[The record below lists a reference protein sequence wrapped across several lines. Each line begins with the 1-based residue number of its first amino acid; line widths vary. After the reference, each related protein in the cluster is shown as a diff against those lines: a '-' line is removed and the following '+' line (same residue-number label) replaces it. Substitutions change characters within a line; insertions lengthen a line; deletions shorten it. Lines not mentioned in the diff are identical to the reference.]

1 MRRIVLIDAVTCIAM
16 GALLVLGAAALAPL
30 LGLPD
35 TLLQYSGLSLF
46 PIAAFMLWVATR
58 SNLPRAGVW
67 TIIAGNALWVAGS
80 AFFSFCSSRRRS
92 DMPL

>member
-1 MRRIVLIDAVTCIAM
+1 MRRIVFIDAVTCIAM
-16 GALLVLGAAALAPL
+16 GALLVMGARVLAPV

-58 SNLPRAGVW
+58 SSLPRA
-67 TIIAGNALWVAGS
+67 
-80 AFFSFCSSRRRS
+80 SSGAPDADHARLCLRRRPGHS
-92 DMPL
+92 GRRAGRARVR